1 METEKSIAKILEE
14 TAEEICNNYCKWP
27 DTYDEEMEGCELSE
41 SSICKDCPLNRLV

>member
-27 DTYDEEMEGCELSE
+27 DAYDEEMEGCELSE
-41 SSICKDCPLNRLV
+41 SSICRSCPLNRLV